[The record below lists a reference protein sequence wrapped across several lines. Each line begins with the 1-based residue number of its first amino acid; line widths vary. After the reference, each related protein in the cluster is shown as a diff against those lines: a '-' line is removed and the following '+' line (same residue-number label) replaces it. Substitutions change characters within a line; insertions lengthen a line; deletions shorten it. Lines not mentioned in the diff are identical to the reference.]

1 MADTGAAPK
10 SVGKSAG
17 QDGAWLRRLRTSAGL
32 TQAQLAAQ
40 AAVGVRTV
48 RDLERGGVRPRA
60 ASLRRLAAALGID
73 ADQLDELAHGD
84 FRTGRPPAA
93 DDPDHPDHPD
103 ESVSTRLRIDVLG
116 PLSVR
121 RGPRTVSIPSA
132 MQRTL
137 LGLLAIQPDQVAGVE
152 EIIDTLWG
160 SAPPRTSRELV
171 HTYVSSL
178 RRLLA
183 APGAPAPLRREPTG
197 YRLRIGPEESDAAH
211 FADLAARARRAGA
224 AGAAQ
229 ASWQLHGEALAC
241 WRGPLLAGE
250 SGWAVQHPAAVSLG
264 ALRVAVAVEWADFGL
279 GLGHYRRTAQVLLAL
294 CAQEPLHEGL
304 AARLMV
310 ALAGEGR
317 QAAALDLYTGLRE
330 RLDTALGVK
339 PGPELREAHLRVLRG
354 RLPPAT
360 RPVGLAH
367 STGAAGGERLSRGQG
382 ETSKPAESGAG
393 NAPPARAEDRPGE
406 EPRQAAAAVAAVT
419 PAQIPVDV
427 AGFVGREAEL
437 RALDALLAA
446 NDDHA
451 SRIVVMTG
459 MGGVGKTALAVRWAR
474 AARDRFPDGQL
485 YADLRGH
492 GVGTPVQPVE
502 VIAGFLGAFGVA
514 AAQVPGDEDQ
524 ASALLRSVLDRR
536 RVLILLDNAADVEQ
550 VRPLLPASAGCA
562 AIVTSRRRLG
572 GLVARDGAAVVDV
585 RPLSAAESADLLARA
600 IGPARAQAETEAV
613 AQIADLCAHLPLAL
627 RITAANLATRPAH
640 SVADHV
646 TRLTADG
653 RLDALAVEG
662 DPHTAVRATFELS
675 CAALHPGDL
684 HVFRLAGLAPGPDV
698 TAGQVAA
705 LADVPIAAA
714 RAVLGRL
721 EDRNLLF
728 EYTSGRFK
736 FHDLVRLYAFELA
749 EGAES
754 ARSLDDARDRL
765 TAYYLAGTSRA
776 ARLLYPHILQLPGYG
791 SGPDSD
797 RDGVGPVFKDGRA
810 ALAWLDAERPGL
822 VAATVQLADAGAVL
836 PALELAD
843 RLTGYLHLRGDRA
856 HWPTIARVSLQV
868 ASQHGGDTQLAMA
881 WLHCGMATRAAADQ
895 ESSAGHFTRS
905 AEAAHR
911 AGWVAGEAVALNN
924 LATALWAR
932 GHKTEAVNRLGEALA
947 LHRLSGRTAGEAVTL
962 ANLGSAHIE
971 LARDADRELRR
982 TQLDQALGLI
992 NQSWELH
999 RRIGDRRN
1007 EAEAMRLLALVHREL
1022 GDDARALDLAHAA
1035 LRMVAEAGDL
1045 LYESSAHST
1054 LATLLARTGETSR
1067 AFEEHERAL
1076 AIARSANAPRET
1088 AEALMDMAETHALL
1102 AQYDEAVLAAGDAQA
1117 VTARAD
1123 LVALRRR
1130 ADRLRE
1136 RLTGTEPEP

>member
-84 FRTGRPPAA
+84 VRIVRPPAA
-93 DDPDHPDHPD
+93 DGPDGPDDADHA
-103 ESVSTRLRIDVLG
+103 VTTRLRIDVLG

-121 RGPRTVSIPSA
+121 RGPRNVSIPSA

-183 APGAPAPLRREPTG
+183 APGVPAPLRREPTG
-197 YRLRIGPEESDAAH
+197 YRLRLGPDESDAAH

-279 GLGHYRRTAQVLLAL
+279 GLGHYGRTAQVLLAL
-294 CAQEPLHEGL
+294 CTQEPLHEGL

-360 RPVGLAH
+360 RPVGLAQP
-367 STGAAGGERLSRGQG
+367 TAASQCEGQSQASQP
-382 ETSKPAESGAG
+382 TESGAG
-393 NAPPARAEDRPGE
+393 HGPAARAEDRSAE
-406 EPRQAAAAVAAVT
+406 KPRQSAAAGAAVT

-427 AGFVGREAEL
+427 AGFVGREGEL
-437 RALDALLAA
+437 RALDALLTAD
-446 NDDHA
+446 DDHPA

-459 MGGVGKTALAVRWAR
+459 MGGVGKTALAVRWTR

-492 GVGTPVQPVE
+492 GVGTPIQPVE

-514 AAQVPGDEDQ
+514 AAQVPADEDQ

-562 AIVTSRRRLG
+562 TIVTSRRRLG
-572 GLVARDGAAVVDV
+572 GLVARDGAAVIDV
-585 RPLSAAESADLLARA
+585 QPLTAAESADLLSRA
-600 IGPARAQAETEAV
+600 IGAARAQAEPEAV
-613 AQIADLCAHLPLAL
+613 ARIADLCAHLPLAL

-646 TRLTADG
+646 ARLTADG
-653 RLDALAVEG
+653 RLDALTVEG

-675 CAALHPGDL
+675 CAALHSGDL

-705 LADVPIAAA
+705 LADVPVAAA

-749 EGAES
+749 ESAES
-754 ARSLDDARDRL
+754 AQSLDEARDRL

-776 ARLLYPHILQLPGYG
+776 ARLLYPHILQLPDYG
-791 SGPDSD
+791 PVAESDQD

-810 ALAWLDAERPGL
+810 ALAWLEAERPGL

-895 ESSAGHFTRS
+895 ESAAGHFTRS
-905 AEAAHR
+905 ADAAHR

-924 LATALWAR
+924 LATTLWAR

-1035 LRMVAEAGDL
+1035 LRMVADAGDL

-1088 AEALMDMAETHALL
+1088 AEALMDLAETHALL
-1102 AQYDEAVLAAGDAQA
+1102 AQYDEAALAVGDAQA

-1136 RLTGTEPEP
+1136 RLTGADPEP